1 MPEAVAEIRIS
12 SRDFQHLSALVKER
26 FGLVLD
32 HNKEQMVTAR
42 LSKRLRELHYTS
54 FTDYYRHVTSDASGG
69 ALKDMVDALTTK
81 FTSFFREPE
90 HFALLRDRILAEHSQ
105 CDPLRVWSA
114 ACSTGEEPYSI
125 AITLLEA
132 LDNAPGRSI
141 EVVASDISARALKRA
156 SAGLYQAEQVATVP
170 KALARKYFLKG
181 EGQWSGWY
189 RVKPAVRELIEFRQI
204 NLMDPLP
211 AQFPFSVIFCRNVM
225 IYFDRLGQESVV
237 NRLAPHLEP
246 NGYLFIGHAE
256 GLAGVEHPLRYIQP
270 AVYKRGSG
278 RGK

>member
-1 MPEAVAEIRIS
+1 MPEVAALKIS

-32 HNKEQMVTAR
+32 TKEAMVTTR
-42 LSKRLRELHYTS
+42 LSKKLRELRYSS
-54 FTDYYRHVTSDASGG
+54 FKDYYWHVTSDASGA
-69 ALKDMVDALTTK
+69 ALKDMVDALTTN

-90 HFALLRDRILAEHSQ
+90 HFDLLRNKVIAEHSQ
-105 CDPLRVWSA
+105 HDPLRVWSA

-132 LDNAPGRSI
+132 FSSQPGRSI
-141 EVVASDISARALKRA
+141 EVVASDISGRALKRA
-156 SAGLYQAEQVATVP
+156 AEGLYQADQVATVP

-181 EGQWSGWY
+181 DGKWSGWY

-204 NLMDPLP
+204 NLMDALP

-225 IYFDRLGQESVV
+225 IYFDQLGQESVV
-237 NRLAPHLEP
+237 NRLVPYLEP

-256 GLAGVEHPLRYIQP
+256 GLAGVEHPLRYLQP

>member
-1 MPEAVAEIRIS
+1 MPEAAALRIS
-12 SRDFQHLSALVKER
+12 PRDFQHLSALVKER

-32 HNKEQMVTAR
+32 TKETMVTTR
-42 LSKRLRELHYTS
+42 LSKKLRELHYSS
-54 FTDYYRHVTSDASGG
+54 FKDYYRHVTADASGA
-69 ALKDMVDALTTK
+69 ALKDMVDALTTN

-90 HFALLRDRILAEHSQ
+90 HFDLLRDKIIAEHAGH
-105 CDPLRVWSA
+105 DPLRIWSA

-125 AITLLEA
+125 AMALLEA
-132 LDNAPGRSI
+132 LANSPGRSI
-141 EVVASDISARALKRA
+141 EVVASDISGRALKRA
-156 SAGLYQAEQVATVP
+156 AEGLYQAEQVATVP
-170 KALARKYFLKG
+170 KVLVRKYFLKG

-189 RVKPAVRELIEFRQI
+189 RVKPSLLELIQFRRI

-211 AQFPFSVIFCRNVM
+211 SQPPFSVIFCRNVM
-225 IYFDRLGQESVV
+225 IYFDQLGQESVV
-237 NRLAPHLEP
+237 NRLAPYLEP

-270 AVYKRGSG
+270 AVYKRVNG